1 MLSMKKCMFFNL
13 KNLSLT
19 VICALMSTMMMAQ
32 VSGVVTDAG
41 NGEPLI
47 GASVFVKGSTVGTIT
62 DIDGSYSID
71 ASATDILVV
80 SFVGYTEV
88 EELVGSRSTV
98 NVGLAVGE
106 LLSEVVVTGY
116 SSQRK
121 RDITGAVAVVDS
133 DELNEIN
140 AASFTQK
147 LQGKVS
153 GVQVST
159 SGEPGAGSA
168 IRIRGI
174 SSFQNNDPLYI
185 IDGVP
190 SCLLYTSDAADE

>member
-1 MLSMKKCMFFNL
+1 M
-13 KNLSLT
+13 
-19 VICALMSTMMMAQ
+19 
-32 VSGVVTDAG
+32 
-41 NGEPLI
+41 
-47 GASVFVKGSTVGTIT
+47 
-62 DIDGSYSID
+62 
-71 ASATDILVV
+71 
-80 SFVGYTEV
+80 
-88 EELVGSRSTV
+88 
-98 NVGLAVGE
+98 GE

-190 SCLLYTSDAADE
+190 STDNFNTGLNANDCLLYTSPSPRDRQKSRMPSSA